1 MFNILQSPRQR
12 GVLRNHHN
20 QSFAIHPL
28 PPRFGQTAHVVVR
41 TSSFGLINDANSVDP
56 ITAPLIEGVVR
67 APQQQRRTCAVA
79 QDVDLNEN
87 ESQRSSV
94 NHTSSHNNI
103 NQHIQSAQLLGHQ
116 HQHRHHNSRTK
127 RFISGTN
134 KVPRVLH
141 IETAIFV
148 DKDLYRH
155 MSKNYP
161 KDTESRLMRFV
172 LAMINGV
179 SYN

>member
-1 MFNILQSPRQR
+1 MNIQR
-12 GVLRNHHN
+12 GILRHHN
-20 QSFAIHPL
+20 KSFAIHPL
-28 PPRFGQTAHVVVR
+28 PERFGQTAHVLVN
-41 TSSFGLINDANSVDP
+41 TESFTINHHANSVDP
-56 ITAPLIEGVVR
+56 TLPSDGVVR
-67 APQQQRRTCAVA
+67 RSSQQKQHTCAVG
-79 QDVDLNEN
+79 QDVNLNEN
-87 ESQRSSV
+87 ESQRA
-94 NHTSSHNNI
+94 TSFNQISNNL
-103 NQHIQSAQLLGHQ
+103 QSLLGH
-116 HQHRHHNSRTK
+116 RRHNSRTK

-179 SYN
+179 R

>member
-1 MFNILQSPRQR
+1 M
-12 GVLRNHHN
+12 G
-20 QSFAIHPL
+20 
-28 PPRFGQTAHVVVR
+28 
-41 TSSFGLINDANSVDP
+41 P
-56 ITAPLIEGVVR
+56 ITFGGIG
-67 APQQQRRTCAVA
+67 RRSQHTCAVG
-79 QDVDLNEN
+79 QDVDLNKN
-87 ESQRSSV
+87 ESQPISLV
-94 NHTSSHNNI
+94 QQK
-103 NQHIQSAQLLGHQ
+103 QHQPHLPLGHQ
-116 HQHRHHNSRTK
+116 RHNGRTK

-179 SYN
+179 RTITMCVNLISILHYNG